1 MPIPVKMGA
10 KIFME
15 WPVDDREVAGRAILG
30 NGMAWRR
37 RMLFSREAGD
47 SDFSLQMVFI

>member
-1 MPIPVKMGA
+1 MGA
-10 KIFME
+10 NAGME
-15 WPVDDREVAGRAILG
+15 WSVDVWEVEKSLILG

-47 SDFSLQMVFI
+47 SDFSLQMVLI